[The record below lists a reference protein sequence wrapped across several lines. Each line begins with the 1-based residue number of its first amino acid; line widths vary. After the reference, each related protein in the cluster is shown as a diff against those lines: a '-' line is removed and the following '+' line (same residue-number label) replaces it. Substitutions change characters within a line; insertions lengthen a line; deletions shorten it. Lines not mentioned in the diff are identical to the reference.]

1 LAGFDVG
8 CRVDQREAKE
18 RIRELEQSYRTA
30 VAHHKAGRL
39 GEARALYEQVLRDVP
54 DHPAV
59 LHMLGVLLHAQGD
72 HLRSIELIGRAIAR
86 RSDVPAYHNNLGN
99 SLRALLRLEE
109 AEQAYRTALRLRPDY
124 ASALHNLGV
133 LLADAGR
140 LEHAEACLSRCL
152 ALAPRLAEAHL
163 ALAGVRVRM
172 GRLVEAEA
180 SCRKA
185 LRFHPQHAAA
195 YFDLG
200 NILREQG
207 RVDEAIASFQRVIR
221 FEPKQA
227 GAYTNLGALL
237 QVRGELDAARASFR
251 RAIEL
256 DPHSAQAHFNLARLL
271 DEIEDLEGA
280 RVAYERAAAL
290 GPALLPEILCHLAI
304 VRRKLC
310 DWRNAE
316 AERAE
321 LLQAVKAHLDDPRA
335 RRGLPPLTLNL
346 FAAPAP
352 LRRAASEQQARG
364 IELACREARERAA
377 FARTRLARDR
387 LRIGYV
393 SPDFRQHAVGT
404 LVAPLF
410 EHHDRAAFEVFAYAL
425 VDVDDAFNRRVRA
438 GSDVYVDASRQ
449 SPAETARRIHA
460 DQIDVLI
467 DLAGYTTYSRTS
479 IFALRPAPV
488 QAHWLGYLDTLG
500 APFLPYILADACVIP
515 EASEPGYSEA
525 IVRLPDCFAVAA
537 ELPIAPEIPTRAA
550 CGLPE
555 DGFVYCSMNGFQKLD
570 PRSFACWMRI
580 LEKEPDS
587 LLWLYDGTSA
597 AGKGNLL
604 REATRQGVDPSR
616 IHFAPR
622 LPVPEYLARYRL
634 ADLFLD
640 HFDYNAGATALGALS
655 AGLPLLTCP
664 GESFV
669 SRMGASFCAAA
680 GLPELVCASEA
691 EYEERAVALARD
703 RAGLREL
710 RLHLERARSN
720 APLFDVQRFV
730 RHLEGA
736 YRMMWRDHVDAV
748 GPRHLRVP
756 AASD

>member
-1 LAGFDVG
+1 VE
-8 CRVDQREAKE
+8 QHEANE

-30 VAHHKAGRL
+30 VAHHKAGRFD
-39 GEARALYEQVLRDVP
+39 EARALYEELLRDVP

-59 LHMLGVLLHAQGD
+59 LHMLGVVMHTQGD

-86 RSDVPAYHNNLGN
+86 RPNAPAYHNNLGN

-109 AEQAYRTALRLRPDY
+109 AERAYLEAVRLRPDY

-133 LLADAGR
+133 VLADAGR
-140 LEHAEACLSRCL
+140 LDAAEACLSRCL

-163 ALAGVRVRM
+163 ALAGVRLHS

-185 LRFHPQHAAA
+185 LAFHPQLAAA
-195 YFDLG
+195 HFDLG
-200 NILREQG
+200 NVLREQG
-207 RVDEAIASFQRVIR
+207 RVDDAIASFQRVIR
-221 FEPKQA
+221 FEPQHS

-237 QVRGELDAARASFR
+237 QVRGELDAARASFH

-256 DPHSAQAHFNLARLL
+256 EPHSAQAHFNLARLL
-271 DEIEDLEGA
+271 DEIEDLEAA
-280 RVAYERAAAL
+280 REAYERTAL
-290 GPALLPEILCHLAI
+290 LAPALRPEVLCHLVI
-304 VRRKLC
+304 VKRKLC
-310 DWRNAE
+310 DWRDAQ
-316 AERAE
+316 AGRAE
-321 LLQAVKAHLDDPRA
+321 LLEAVKSHLDDPQA

-377 FARTRLARDR
+377 FTHARHSRER

-393 SPDFRQHAVGT
+393 SPDLRQHAVGT
-404 LVAPLF
+404 LVTPLF
-410 EHHDRAAFEVFAYAL
+410 EQHDRSAFEVFAYAL
-425 VDVDDAFNRRVRA
+425 VHVDDAFNRRVRA
-438 GSDVYVDASRQ
+438 GCDVYVDASRQ
-449 SPAETARRIHA
+449 SPEETARRIHA
-460 DQIDVLI
+460 DRIDVLI
-467 DLAGYTTYSRTS
+467 DLAGYTTYSRTA

-488 QAHWLGYLDTLG
+488 QAHWLGYLDTMG
-500 APFLPYILADACVIP
+500 APFIPYILADERVVP
-515 EASEPGYSEA
+515 EASAENYSEA

-537 ELPIAPEIPTRAA
+537 DLPIAPEIPTRAA

-570 PRSFACWMRI
+570 PRSFAAWMRI
-580 LEKEPDS
+580 LTRVEGS
-587 LLWLYDGTSA
+587 RLWLYDGTSA
-597 AGKGNLL
+597 AGRQNLL
-604 REATRQGVDPSR
+604 REATRQGVDPAR

-640 HFDYNAGATALGALS
+640 NFDYNAGATALGALS

-691 EYEERAVALARD
+691 DYEERAVALAGD
-703 RAGLREL
+703 RAALHEL
-710 RLHLERARSN
+710 RLRLENARAS
-720 APLFDVQRFV
+720 APLFDAPRFV

-736 YRMMWRDHVDAV
+736 YRMMWRDWLDGV
-748 GPRHLRVP
+748 GPRPIRVP
-756 AASD
+756 ACD